1 MQDALGS
8 RLKSATRLSLY
19 VCFTLPMMAVQI
31 VALATNRTL
40 ARNLPLWYHR
50 QCCRLLGIRIERR
63 GRRSRKTPTLFASNH
78 VSYLDI
84 LILGSL
90 IPGSFVAKAEVK
102 SWPLFGWLA
111 RLQRSVFVDRRPSK
125 TASQRDEIMVR
136 LEAGDNLIIFP
147 EGTSGDGNRVL
158 PFKSAL
164 LSVAASEPNGESLA
178 VQPVTIAYTK
188 LDGLP
193 LGRSLRPFFAW
204 YGDMDLAPHLWHLAG
219 LGRLTAVVQFH
230 PTVTLAELGSRK
242 ALTAHCQDRVQEG
255 LAAALSGRPRRAAE
269 KPKVE
274 EPRAS

>member
-8 RLKSATRLSLY
+8 RLKSAVRLSLY
-19 VCFTLPMMAVQI
+19 VCFTVPMMAVQI
-31 VALATNRTL
+31 VALGASKPL

-63 GRRSRKTPTLFASNH
+63 GRQSRKTPTLFASNH

-84 LILGSL
+84 LVLGSL
-90 IPGSFVAKAEVK
+90 VPGSFVAKAEVK

-125 TASQRDEIMVR
+125 TARQRDEIMER
-136 LEAGDNLIIFP
+136 LVAGDNLIIFP

-164 LSVAASEPNGESLA
+164 MSAAASEPNGVPLA
-178 VQPVTIAYTK
+178 VQPVTVAYTK

-193 LGRSLRPFFAW
+193 LGRSLRPFYAW

-219 LGRLTAVVQFH
+219 LGRLTVVVHFH
-230 PTVTLAELGSRK
+230 PLITLAELGSRK
-242 ALTAHCQDRVQEG
+242 ALAAHCKERVQEG

-269 KPKVE
+269 TQTLSGP
-274 EPRAS
+274 